1 MPSVLI
7 TGEFCLKAPLV
18 RNSVGN
24 RTVSP
29 LQLLLTPHL
38 PSLECCLLRL
48 PMWTVTEGAP
58 GEQPA
63 KSRARAP
70 LAVAFQFGN
79 RQESAPKNTKFP
91 IFFFCL
97 AESME
102 KCFNKNKYEEG
113 RLRRKR

>member
-7 TGEFCLKAPLV
+7 TGEFWLKAPLV

-38 PSLECCLLRL
+38 PSLECCLLWL

-79 RQESAPKNTKFP
+79 RQESVPKNTKFP
-91 IFFFCL
+91 IFFSVWQNRWRSAL
-97 AESME
+97 TRTSM
-102 KCFNKNKYEEG
+102 KEG
-113 RLRRKR
+113 G